1 MAAVGAAA
9 GVSQVAAE
17 VAEAFPKAKE
27 VGGPGQRTEAESKM
41 E

>member
-1 MAAVGAAA
+1 MVAVA
-9 GVSQVAAE
+9 VSQVEAE
-17 VAEAFPKAKE
+17 AAEAFPKARE

>member
-1 MAAVGAAA
+1 MAV
-9 GVSQVAAE
+9 AE
-17 VAEAFPKAKE
+17 VSPVEAEAAEAFPKARE

>member
-1 MAAVGAAA
+1 MGAAGA
-9 GVSQVAAE
+9 SLVEAE
-17 VAEAFPKAKE
+17 AAEAFPKARE